1 MENASGQIILTAG
14 LGDPQAIQQLEQIRQ
29 RAEAQLQTM
38 TMLMSGAP
46 ESAETLLRM
55 AYARLQ
61 EQIQLAA
68 GIGPVARCL
77 PTPQV
82 AEANP
87 PRPMDAAERSSL
99 YDGFMAG
106 ILA

>member
-1 MENASGQIILTAG
+1 MENANGQIILTAG

-46 ESAETLLRM
+46 ESGEPLLRM
-55 AYARLQ
+55 AHARLQ
-61 EQIQLAA
+61 EQIKLTAC
-68 GIGPVARCL
+68 IGPQARCL
-77 PTPQV
+77 LTPQV

-99 YDGFMAG
+99 YDGFMAR